1 MSNKK
6 RNSGLAL
13 ACCILAALVILI
25 IFLVKK
31 DTIITNLKE
40 TAFFDRVF
48 GKTPEFVE
56 NHPTPPKEEI
66 ELKNDSIIIDILP
79 QTETPSPKEEIE
91 PPTEAPI
98 TSTNTEKTKTP
109 TQVEKPTSTATEKKT
124 VEVQNS
130 NIKLYFVVIDSDG
143 SVIRKQITRT
153 VPKND
158 SPLTTTLKLLLE
170 GPNTT
175 SSAEKNCIS
184 LIPKNTKLLSARVQD
199 RIAYLNFNENFEF
212 NEVGIEGY
220 IAQLMQIVYTS
231 TEFSTVDSVQFLI
244 EGKKKDYLGSEG
256 QWIGSPLSRASF
268 N

>member
-1 MSNKK
+1 MSTKK

-13 ACCILAALVILI
+13 ACCILVALIIFI

-31 DTIITNLKE
+31 DTIITNLKD

-56 NHPTPPKEEI
+56 NHQSAKTTEQI
-66 ELKNDSIIIDILP
+66 DLKNDSIIIDIQP
-79 QTETPSPKEEIE
+79 EETKTTITEQNKINDSTPS
-91 PPTEAPI
+91 I
-98 TSTNTEKTKTP
+98 TKNTEEVESTKTKEKNQTKPDVP
-109 TQVEKPTSTATEKKT
+109 TT
-124 VEVQNS
+124 
-130 NIKLYFVVIDSDG
+130 NIKLYFINIDSDG
-143 SVIRKQITRT
+143 SVIRKQITRS
-153 VPKND
+153 VAKND
-158 SPLTTTLKLLLE
+158 SPLTTALKLLLE
-170 GPNTT
+170 GPNST
-175 SSAEKNCIS
+175 SSSEKNCIT

-199 RIAYLNFNENFEF
+199 RTAYLNFNENFEF

-220 IAQLMQIVYTS
+220 IGQLMQIVYTS

-244 EGKKKDYLGSEG
+244 DGNKKDYLGSEG

>member
-1 MSNKK
+1 MSTKK

-13 ACCILAALVILI
+13 ACCILVALIIFI

-31 DTIITNLKE
+31 DTIITNLKD

-56 NHPTPPKEEI
+56 NHQSAKTTEQI
-66 ELKNDSIIIDILP
+66 DLKNDSIIIDIQP
-79 QTETPSPKEEIE
+79 EETKTTITEQNKINDSTPS
-91 PPTEAPI
+91 I
-98 TSTNTEKTKTP
+98 TKNTEEVESTKTK
-109 TQVEKPTSTATEKKT
+109 EKNQTKPDVPKT
-124 VEVQNS
+124 
-130 NIKLYFVVIDSDG
+130 NIKLYFINIDSDG
-143 SVIRKQITRT
+143 SVIRKQITRS
-153 VPKND
+153 VAKND
-158 SPLTTTLKLLLE
+158 SPLTTALKLLLE
-170 GPNTT
+170 GPNST
-175 SSAEKNCIS
+175 SSSEKNCIT

-199 RIAYLNFNENFEF
+199 RTAYLNFNENFEF

-220 IAQLMQIVYTS
+220 IGQLMQIVYTS

-244 EGKKKDYLGSEG
+244 DGNKKDYLGSEG

>member
-1 MSNKK
+1 MSTKK

-13 ACCILAALVILI
+13 ACCILVALIIFI

-31 DTIITNLKE
+31 DTIITNLKD

-56 NHPTPPKEEI
+56 NHQSAKTTEQI
-66 ELKNDSIIIDILP
+66 DLKNDSIIIDIQP
-79 QTETPSPKEEIE
+79 EETKTTITEQNKINDSTPS
-91 PPTEAPI
+91 I
-98 TSTNTEKTKTP
+98 TKNTEEVESTKTK
-109 TQVEKPTSTATEKKT
+109 EKNQTKPDVSTT
-124 VEVQNS
+124 
-130 NIKLYFVVIDSDG
+130 NIKLYFINIDSDG
-143 SVIRKQITRT
+143 SVIRKQITRS
-153 VPKND
+153 VAKND
-158 SPLTTTLKLLLE
+158 SPLTTALKLLLE
-170 GPNTT
+170 GPNST
-175 SSAEKNCIS
+175 SSSEKNCIT

-199 RIAYLNFNENFEF
+199 RTAYLNFNENFEF

-220 IAQLMQIVYTS
+220 IGQLMQIVYTS

-244 EGKKKDYLGSEG
+244 DGNKKDYLGSEG